1 MDRPELMAQ
10 ITYKQMAKLFHRL
23 ATSYAAGVDIRSVYE
38 REVNAGGTAY
48 RINARRVLDQLN
60 QGRTLARAMAQSD
73 GYFPELPIAVVQ
85 AGERGGRLEESFR
98 KLSDHY
104 TSIVKFRTNFLMSIA
119 WPVFELF
126 FSIFVIG
133 MLILIMGW
141 VCETANIAPI
151 DWLGLGLS
159 TTQYF
164 LLYWSVVFL
173 LFGTLFMLGL
183 GVLYGW
189 FGTLPMQIARRI
201 PLVGKT
207 IESLALSRFAWTM
220 SVAENAGM
228 NPVET
233 AQLAVRSTQNYY
245 YERLEEPLCEDLQRG
260 QSFVRAMRST
270 DSFPDDFL
278 LMVDTGEI
286 AGELAETMDRASQEH
301 QNRAENNMK
310 MIGTIGFI
318 GMLLFVGLIVGCLII
333 FMYKKLILDQY
344 SNFLN
349 CLISDLLEQW
359 P

>member
-1 MDRPELMAQ
+1 MEPFQLMAR

-23 ATSYAAGVDIRSVYE
+23 GTSYAAGVDIRSVYE

-48 RINARRVLDQLN
+48 RIHARRVLDQLK
-60 QGRTLARAMAQSD
+60 QGRSLAGAMAQSD

-104 TSIVKFRTNFLMSIA
+104 ASIVKFRTNFLMSIA

-151 DWLGLGLS
+151 DWLGMGLN

-173 LFGTLFMLGL
+173 LFGSLFMICL

-245 YERLEEPLCEDLQRG
+245 YERLEKPLCEDLQHG
-260 QSFVRAMRST
+260 HSFVRAMRAT
-270 DSFPDDFL
+270 DSFPDEFL
-278 LMVDTGEI
+278 LMIDTGEI
-286 AGELAETMDRASQEH
+286 AGELAETMDRASREH
-301 QNRAENNMK
+301 QTRAENNMK
-310 MIGTIGFI
+310 IMGTIGFI
-318 GMLLFVGLIVGCLII
+318 GMLLLVGLIVGCLII
-333 FMYKKLILDQY
+333 YMYKKLILDQY

-349 CLISDLLEQW
+349 CLATDLLDLW